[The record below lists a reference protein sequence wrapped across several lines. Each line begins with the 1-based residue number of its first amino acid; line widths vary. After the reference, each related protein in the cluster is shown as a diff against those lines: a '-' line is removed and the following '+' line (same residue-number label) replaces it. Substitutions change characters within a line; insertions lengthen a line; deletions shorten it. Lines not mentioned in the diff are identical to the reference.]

1 MQLKRALM
9 PYLILL
15 TLTLFDWAWSPSPA
29 FAQECGGDCSVEI
42 VDYYEFCDGEV
53 CEQLPIYGSQCGG
66 NGCQNVGCPSGQY
79 MANDG
84 CHDIGDGGG
93 QTGGDGGGA
102 YGYPTCG
109 GSQVLKCGNDP
120 VLYLGGGGG
129 ETNDVNLA
137 SCAYRGTCGDS
148 YFPFYIHPILSSFLF
163 LHPVVKSPQ

>member
-1 MQLKRALM
+1 MSF
-9 PYLILL
+9 LILL
-15 TLTLFDWAWSPSPA
+15 TLALSGWAWSPSPI
-29 FAQECGGDCSVEI
+29 FAQECGGDCSVVEGDCQ
-42 VDYYEFCDGEV
+42 DYFDGLQWECV
-53 CEQLPIYGSQCGG
+53 PTYVSNCGG
-66 NGCQNVGCPSGQY
+66 NGCSNVGCPTGQY

-84 CHDIGDGGG
+84 CYDIGDGGG

-129 ETNDVNLA
+129 NTNDVNLA

>member
-1 MQLKRALM
+1 MQLKRTIM
-9 PYLILL
+9 SYLILL
-15 TLTLFDWAWSPSPA
+15 ALTLFGWAWTPSPA
-29 FAQECGGDCSVEI
+29 FAQECGGDCSVVPTNCHPICIEGECHESC
-42 VDYYEFCDGEV
+42 DYV
-53 CEQLPIYGSQCGG
+53 SNCGG
-66 NGCQNVGCPSGQY
+66 NGCQNVSCPSGQY
-79 MANDG
+79 YASDG
-84 CHDIGDGGG
+84 CHEIGDGGG

-129 ETNDVNLA
+129 DTNDANLA